1 MSEISTALLIQAM
14 HRGVHTTKR
23 PTTHSHSSQELSMSR
38 PGRTGRFEVL
48 EGGSRTALIWRSTR
62 S

>member
-1 MSEISTALLIQAM
+1 MSEMPTALLIHAM
-14 HRGVHTTKR
+14 HRGVHTIKK
-23 PTTHSHSSQELSMSR
+23 PTHHAHRSHDLSMGQ

-62 S
+62 N

>member
-1 MSEISTALLIQAM
+1 MSEISTALFIQAM

-23 PTTHSHSSQELSMSR
+23 PTPHSHRSQKLSMSR